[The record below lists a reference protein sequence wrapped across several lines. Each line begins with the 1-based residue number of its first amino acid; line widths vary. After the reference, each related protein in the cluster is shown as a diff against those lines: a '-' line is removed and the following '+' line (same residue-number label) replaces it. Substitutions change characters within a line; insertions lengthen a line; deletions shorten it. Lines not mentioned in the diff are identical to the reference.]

1 MRRYILQRG
10 GCPVPAARG
19 TYATD
24 LTDEVWAQVE
34 PLIPHARPGGRP
46 YEHTRRALVHAYCYV
61 VRTGSGW
68 RMLPKEFP
76 PWQTVHWHVTQW
88 QRAGLLPRI
97 WQLLDECR
105 LEKQIE
111 DVY

>member
-1 MRRYILQRG
+1 MIQRG
-10 GCPVPAARG
+10 NCPVPAARCS
-19 TYATD
+19 YATD

-97 WQLLDECR
+97 WQLLDERR

-111 DVY
+111 DAR